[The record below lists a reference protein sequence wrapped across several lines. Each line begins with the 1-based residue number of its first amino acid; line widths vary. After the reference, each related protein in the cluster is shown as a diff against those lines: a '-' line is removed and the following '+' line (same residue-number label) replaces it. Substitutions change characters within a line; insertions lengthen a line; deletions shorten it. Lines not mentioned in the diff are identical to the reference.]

1 MGSRAR
7 ACTVLAAAL
16 LLSLPAVAAAA
27 QDEAAQVPAPGLAI
41 TADDER
47 PLRGQVV
54 RLTVTEDGRP
64 AAGARVTAHYRPNS
78 QTAKKAELAPVDS
91 SGTVL
96 WTPELPGP
104 VTLEV
109 RPAGSPPEAE
119 APPAAALTVAVRY
132 GRLLPSGLFIMV
144 LAGVLLFGGAAW
156 AMYLLLHGPEPVPD
170 TEPPS
175 T

>member
-7 ACTVLAAAL
+7 AYGILLVAAL
-16 LLSLPAVAAAA
+16 LALPAAA
-27 QDEAAQVPAPGLAI
+27 QEPADAPAPGLAI

-109 RPAGSPPEAE
+109 RPAGSPPDAE
-119 APPAAALTVAVRY
+119 EPAAAALTVAVRY

-144 LAGVLLFGGAAW
+144 LAGILLFGGAAW